1 MNDGYTQ
8 RLKKLTDQWCDRRA
22 LKPLSHFLPAYLAM
36 NGLTDG
42 YAALSEGIRDTLAF
56 AKNEITEEEKTE
68 LRSLLAESDTQVFRK

>member
-8 RLKKLTDQWCDRRA
+8 RLKALIDQWCERRA
-22 LKPLSHFLPAYLAM
+22 LKPLSHFLPAYHAL

-56 AKNEITEEEKTE
+56 GKDEITEEEKSE
-68 LRSLLAESDTQVFRK
+68 LRRLLADSDAQIFRK